1 MIYFWDY
8 DVSELK
14 KTKEG
19 RIKIL
24 ERMINYGVYLKD
36 KEKIPLSQV
45 KKYWKRLK
53 IDPGRRNFLKFVI
66 WGK

>member
-45 KKYWKRLK
+45 KKYWERLK